1 MTGIDTNLL
10 VRIMTLDNDEQASR
24 ATRFL
29 DAQQSFIPKTVLLET
44 EWVLRSTY
52 GLQPRIIANSL
63 RGVIG
68 RANTTVEAE
77 DAVAQALAWF
87 EDGMD
92 FADAM
97 HLASVPGDYKFA
109 TFDNRLR
116 RKLRAIGR
124 LADL

>member
-10 VRIMTLDNDEQASR
+10 VRIITLDNDEQASR

-29 DAQQSFIPKTVLLET
+29 DAEQSFIPKTVLLET

-52 GLQPRIIANSL
+52 GLQPGIIANSL

-77 DAVAQALAWF
+77 DAVTQALAWF

-97 HLASVPGDYKFA
+97 HLASIPDDYKFA

>member
-10 VRIMTLDNDEQASR
+10 VRIITLDNDEQASR

-29 DAQQSFIPKTVLLET
+29 DAEQSFIPKTVLLET

-77 DAVAQALAWF
+77 DAVTQALAWF

-97 HLASVPGDYKFA
+97 HLASIPDDYKFA

>member
-68 RANTTVEAE
+68 RANTTFEAE
-77 DAVAQALAWF
+77 DAIAQALAWF

>member
-1 MTGIDTNLL
+1 
-10 VRIMTLDNDEQASR
+10 
-24 ATRFL
+24 
-29 DAQQSFIPKTVLLET
+29 
-44 EWVLRSTY
+44 VLRSEYRRTP
-52 GLQPRIIANSL
+52 GVIAASL
-63 RGVIG
+63 RGLLDS
-68 RANTTVEAE
+68 ANITIEAE
-77 DAVAQALAWF
+77 DAIAQALAWF

-97 HLASVPGDYKFA
+97 HLASIPDDYKFA

>member
-10 VRIMTLDNDEQASR
+10 VRIITLDDDEQASR

-29 DAQQSFIPKTVLLET
+29 DAEQSFIPKTVLLET

-97 HLASVPGDYKFA
+97 HLASIPGDYKFA